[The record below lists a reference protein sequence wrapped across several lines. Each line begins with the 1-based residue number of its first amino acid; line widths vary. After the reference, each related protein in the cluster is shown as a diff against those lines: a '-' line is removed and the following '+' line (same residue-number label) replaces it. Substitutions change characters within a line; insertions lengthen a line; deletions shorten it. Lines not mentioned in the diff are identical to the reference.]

1 LKKRAGARLIA
12 RTSQDNL
19 PEENNMTLAWWL
31 NAAQLYVSAVGA
43 LLIFLYLFN
52 SRRFM
57 DQWLTPEGKVA
68 YKKHSRLLI
77 LAVGILAA
85 WVLLQYLAILF
96 P

>member
-1 LKKRAGARLIA
+1 MA
-12 RTSQDNL
+12 RTSDNL
-19 PEENNMTLAWWL
+19 KGNKNMTLAWWL
-31 NAAQLYVSAVGA
+31 HAAQLYVIAVGA
-43 LLIFLYLFN
+43 LLIFLYLYN

-68 YKKHSRLLI
+68 YKKHSRLLVI
-77 LAVGILAA
+77 AVGILTA